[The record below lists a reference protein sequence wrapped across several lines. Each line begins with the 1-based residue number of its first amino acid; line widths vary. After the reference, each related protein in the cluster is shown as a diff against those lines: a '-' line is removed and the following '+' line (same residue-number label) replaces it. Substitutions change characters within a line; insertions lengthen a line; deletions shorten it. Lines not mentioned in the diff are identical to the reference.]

1 MLVQRND
8 VASST
13 TVIDA
18 TMLVKRDTVTA
29 LSVEERNNVFKT
41 KFVEHT
47 GFCGNVDT
55 NSFVISETS
64 SGYVV
69 SAQMLVN
76 ELTNNKITVNI
87 SDPEFEED
95 NICSLVTKKFQK
107 KHGAPYSNAKITM
120 TDTHHTMHADVRNP
134 TMIPFRMAVLVTDR
148 DDITDYQL
156 DLSEA
161 FGNANPSSGD
171 DAGGSGNDD
180 AESSGD
186 DRDSDNGA
194 SYTSRSFLE
203 EVDGVRDEDE
213 ASYSDNSASY
223 TSRSFLEEVDGA
235 RDEDEAGFF
244 SHAENSQ
251 PTGPC
256 SMCGAIGPSG
266 EKCEVGSDCNSDAGG
281 TYA

>member
-1 MLVQRND
+1 
-8 VASST
+8 
-13 TVIDA
+13 
-18 TMLVKRDTVTA
+18 
-29 LSVEERNNVFKT
+29 
-41 KFVEHT
+41 
-47 GFCGNVDT
+47 
-55 NSFVISETS
+55 
-64 SGYVV
+64 
-69 SAQMLVN
+69 MLVN

-194 SYTSRSFLE
+194 SYTSQSFLE
-203 EVDGVRDEDE
+203 EVDGV
-213 ASYSDNSASY
+213 
-223 TSRSFLEEVDGA
+223 

>member
-18 TMLVKRDTVTA
+18 TMLVKRVTVTA

-47 GFCGNVDT
+47 GFCVNVVT
-55 NSFVISETS
+55 NSFVIDETS
-64 SGYVV
+64 FGYVV

-76 ELTNNKITVNI
+76 ELTNKKITVDI

-107 KHGAPYSNAKITM
+107 EHGVPINANITM
-120 TDTHHTMHADVRNP
+120 TNTHHTMHGDVIKP
-134 TMIPFRMAVLVTDR
+134 AMIPFRMAVLVTDR

-156 DLSEA
+156 DRSEA
-161 FGNANPSSGD
+161 FGNSDPSSGD

-180 AESSGD
+180 AESFGD
-186 DRDSDNGA
+186 DRDSD
-194 SYTSRSFLE
+194 S
-203 EVDGVRDEDE
+203 
-213 ASYSDNSASY
+213 
-223 TSRSFLEEVDGA
+223 
-235 RDEDEAGFF
+235 
-244 SHAENSQ
+244 SQ

-256 SMCGAIGPSG
+256 TMCGAIGPSG
-266 EKCEVGSDCNSDAGG
+266 QKCEVGSDCNSDAGG
-281 TYA
+281 TFA